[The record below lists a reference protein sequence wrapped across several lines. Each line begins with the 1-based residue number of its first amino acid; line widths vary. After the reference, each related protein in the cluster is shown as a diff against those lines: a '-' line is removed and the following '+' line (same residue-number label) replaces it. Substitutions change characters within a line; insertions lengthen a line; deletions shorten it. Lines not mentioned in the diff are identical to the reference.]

1 MPVGI
6 ARRAIAAHRLLMS
19 KSLVQRQFGAN
30 AANYA
35 SSEVHAS
42 GASLK
47 RLIELAR
54 PRADWQVLDIATG
67 AGHTA
72 AAFAPHVA
80 RVVAT
85 DVTEEMLAEARLL
98 AERKGL
104 ANIETAP
111 AEAEH
116 LPFADASFN
125 LVTCRIAAHHFDN
138 VAAFLAE
145 VRRVL
150 EPAGVFAF
158 VDNLAPDK
166 VTTPELSEAELLAA
180 ADAYNAFEKLR
191 DPSHARALTATE
203 WAERVRS
210 AGFVI
215 EHEEV
220 LAKPML
226 FSAWCRNTS
235 VPAATVPE
243 LAARLRKDHG
253 LRAFLKPQPAGGDVL
268 MQLRELVLIARKP
281 RGEDTASRG

>member
-1 MPVGI
+1 
-6 ARRAIAAHRLLMS
+6 MS
-19 KSLVQRQFGAN
+19 KSLVQQQFGAN

-35 SSEVHAS
+35 TSEVHAS

-47 RLIELAR
+47 RLLELTR
-54 PRADWQVLDIATG
+54 PRANWRVLDIATG

-72 AAFAPHVA
+72 AAFAPLVA

-85 DVTEEMLAEARLL
+85 DVTEEMLAEARRL

-104 ANIETAP
+104 TNIETAP

-116 LPFADASFN
+116 LPFADASFD
-125 LVTCRIAAHHFDN
+125 LVTCRIAAHHFGD

-150 EPAGVFAF
+150 EPGGTFAF
-158 VDNLAPDK
+158 VDNLAPDRI
-166 VTTPELSEAELLAA
+166 TTPELSDAELSAA

-191 DPSHARALTATE
+191 DPSHARALTVAE
-203 WAERVRS
+203 WAERITS
-210 AGFVI
+210 AGLVI
-215 EHEEV
+215 EHQEV

-243 LAARLRKDHG
+243 LSARLREDPG
-253 LRAFLKPQPAGGDVL
+253 LRAFLKPQPADGDVL

-281 RGEDTASRG
+281 RGEDTSGRD